1 MGMTGPTGSIG
12 VTGDCW
18 SSYLYWDT
26 TISGGSWQVDGSEV
40 HIGCDAGLTGQQP
53 YAVAVGAM
61 AGMTDQSG
69 CAVAVGYRAG
79 EYQQDFGAIAIG
91 HAAGLTGQ
99 NDYAVAIGYK
109 CGVVNQGINSVAIG
123 IGAGS
128 NNQGNNSVAVGNGA
142 GNSLQHDNTIILN
155 ATGIVLDT
163 GAVGATYI
171 APIRDANDAIP
182 GATGPTGP
190 VGPVKYPGD
199 YLMAY
204 DPSQTLCNASAEGTK
219 EVVYGRHGMLLAT
232 YYLPFRWQSEQPDIS
247 EIWCPISAQGIS
259 QSLSKTP
266 FIDTSGNLSYCQK
279 NNYNY
284 FIVDCSNLSPI
295 NIVLNKPDT
304 CRRYIQT
311 NAYRECTGIIAL
323 VHDPDQNYC
332 EAAHLTLHWGT
343 NLSFNEPCSIR
354 NFQSTWT
361 ASIEWLNDPRSV
373 YQQNPEW
380 RIMLL
385 GANHSY

>member
-1 MGMTGPTGSIG
+1 MGMTGATGSIG

-26 TISGGSWQVDGSEV
+26 TVSGGSWQVDGSEV
-40 HIGCDAGLTGQQP
+40 HIGCDAGLTAQQ
-53 YAVAVGAM
+53 
-61 AGMTDQSG
+61 QH
-69 CAVAVGYRAG
+69 
-79 EYQQDFGAIAIG
+79 AIAIG
-91 HAAGLTGQ
+91 TMAGKSGQ
-99 NDYAVAIGYK
+99 QDYAIAIGF
-109 CGVVNQGINSVAIG
+109 
-123 IGAGS
+123 GAGKT
-128 NNQGNNSVAVGNGA
+128 NQGNNSVAIGYLA
-142 GNSLQHDNTIILN
+142 GNTLQHDNTIILN
-155 ATGIVLDT
+155 ATGTVLDT

-182 GATGPTGP
+182 GATGASGPTGP
-190 VGPVKYPGD
+190 EKYPGD

-204 DPSQTLCNASAEGTK
+204 DPKFDPSCNLSAGTSY

-232 YYLPFRWQSEQPDIS
+232 YYLPFRWQGAPPDIS

-266 FIDTSGNLSYCQK
+266 FIDSLGNISYCQK

-284 FIVDCSNLSPI
+284 YIFDCSNPPPLSPLY
-295 NIVLNKPDT
+295 IVLNSQET
-304 CRRYIQT
+304 CRKYVPT
-311 NAYRECTGIIAL
+311 NAFRECTGIIAL
-323 VHDPDQNYC
+323 LEDPSRNYC

-343 NLSFNEPCSIR
+343 NQFFNEPCSIR

-373 YQQNPEW
+373 FQLNGLQF